1 MPTIPTGKM
10 ERELRALY
18 LRWLKGLTYE
28 TGDISYKVDQFQR
41 WSMELI
47 EEHGG
52 RTAALGA
59 LADFPVATKLD
70 LSPHVGT
77 IYDDMKQVAIQ
88 AGIIAG
94 MNSTDVAR
102 QMFNAGM
109 DKSFN
114 RLNRLARTE
123 TVSAYWKNAWDS
135 IADLPL
141 LVMVWGS
148 EDGPRT
154 CAWCRERD
162 GMVMESSNLRDHPNG
177 RCTPIPMLRSQVDY
191 RGSVRS
197 DGTIY
202 MDPAWTAKPKPK
214 AITSV
219 DDVTAGNRQAKTI
232 MGRDTSPEVKT
243 KDINYLVST
252 GKLSQADAD
261 VLKASLKTT
270 TPPKPAVKSV
280 PKAPASSPAQFD
292 ARKPFPDA
300 TEADLPFN
308 RAQFAKSER
317 AVRSYVQLGYESIN
331 GVLRGGRP
339 LSEKM
344 GEIVADLKA
353 MTASRTTKDV
363 TLHRGMLDFDFLGP
377 QFRKEGFD
385 PALLV
390 GKSFQDKGFVST
402 SYGGSSA
409 LEELGDLPIQMEI
422 LAPRGTRG
430 SLINN
435 DREREFLLDTGSTFT
450 VLDAVR
456 DAAGVLRVRV
466 ALTQGVR

>member
-10 ERELRALY
+10 ERELRQLY

-28 TGDISYKVDQFQR
+28 TGDINYKVDQFER
-41 WSMELI
+41 WSTELI

-52 RTAALGA
+52 RIASLGA
-59 LADFPVATKLD
+59 LADFPTAKKID

-77 IYDDMKQVAIQ
+77 IYSDMKQVAIQ

-94 MNSTDVAR
+94 LNSTDVAR

-154 CAWCRERD
+154 CPWCRERD
-162 GMVMESSNLRDHPNG
+162 GLVMDSPNLRDHPNG

-191 RGSVRS
+191 RGSIKD

-202 MDPAWTAKPKPK
+202 QDPRWTAKPKK
-214 AITSV
+214 LVSV
-219 DDVTAGNRQAKTI
+219 DDITSSNAQAKTI
-232 MGRDTSPEVKT
+232 MNRQTSAEVKA
-243 KDINYLVST
+243 KDIDYLVSK
-252 GKLSQADAD
+252 GKLSQANAD
-261 VLKASLKTT
+261 VLKASIKPT
-270 TPPKPAVKSV
+270 TPAKPAVQSV
-280 PKAPASSPAQFD
+280 PKAPAPSAAVFD
-292 ARKPFPDA
+292 ARKPWPDA

-344 GEIVADLKA
+344 GEIVSDLKA
-353 MTASRTTKDV
+353 LTASRTTKDL

-390 GKSFQDKGFVST
+390 GKSFTDKGFIST

-409 LEELGDLPIQMEI
+409 LEELGDLPIQLEI
-422 LAPRGTRG
+422 LAPKGTRG

-435 DREREFLLDTGSTFT
+435 DREREFLLDADSTFT
-450 VLDAVR
+450 ILDAVR

-466 ALTQGVR
+466 ALTKQGGR